1 MARESK
7 QGSKRKRPAS
17 GQRNAAAER
26 RRRSPKPAGNVTGAG
41 KGGGS
46 GTRTGNGRGTGKGG
60 NGGKR
65 RGLLGRLL
73 VWGLVAAIWLGL
85 VGAGVVVYYAHDL
98 PEVEGIAEETR
109 APSVTL
115 LARDG
120 TVLAAH
126 GAVYGEAVS
135 LGEVAPHLVK
145 AVLAVEDRRFYAHIG
160 VDPLGLARA
169 TYVNLRERAI
179 VQGGSTITQQ
189 LAKNLFLSNART
201 FKRKVQE
208 LILALWLEHTFSK
221 NEILA
226 LYLNR
231 VYFGAGTYGV
241 DAAAQRFFATAP
253 ANLNLYE
260 SAMLAGLLKAPA
272 RYNPAANPELAHERA
287 VVVLQDMVDA
297 GYIDR
302 DAARRAARQRR
313 RGRTASA
320 LRGRYFADWVMKQ
333 VKDHVGYPSRDLVVE
348 TTLDRGVQRI
358 ARAQLRHVLRT
369 KGAAKDAGNAAS
381 VVLTPGG
388 AVRAMV
394 GGRDY
399 RDSQFNR
406 ATQAHRQPGSAFK
419 PFVYLA
425 AVESGRKPDD
435 TVVDEPVTVDG
446 WSPGNYAGR
455 YYGEV
460 TLREAFARS
469 LNSVAV
475 RLIARVGVDRVVRTA
490 RRLGI
495 TTDLER
501 HPSLALGT
509 SEVTLLDLTGA
520 YATFAN
526 GGNGVLPYGITRIR
540 TRGGKVLYERAG
552 SGPGRLVAPRHV
564 RRMTD
569 LLRANVVWGTGD
581 GADPDRP
588 AAGKTGTTQNARD
601 AWFVGFTAELV
612 AGVWMGNDDGAP
624 MHGVTGGSLPADIWR
639 RTVTRVLKGTP
650 PEPLPGLHVRVAE
663 TAGRD
668 AGRGAGDAPAAGHEG
683 DTVIDRLLKSLTSEN
698 GGTGGAS
705 GRAGEGGEN
714 GAADAGSGRET
725 GGTHRNN
732 PANRGH

>member
-7 QGSKRKRPAS
+7 RSSKRGRSTGGKRAQ
-17 GQRNAAAER
+17 QR
-26 RRRSPKPAGNVTGAG
+26 SKQGKPARQQPRKADTGGRSRTPAE
-41 KGGGS
+41 S
-46 GTRTGNGRGTGKGG
+46 GR
-60 NGGKR
+60 GKR
-65 RGLLGRLL
+65 RGLLGRLA
-73 VWGLVAAIWLGL
+73 VWGMVAAIWLGL
-85 VGAGVVVYYAHDL
+85 AGAGIVAYYAHDL
-98 PEVEGIAEETR
+98 PEIDGIAAETR
-109 APSVTL
+109 TPSVTL

-135 LGEVAPHLVK
+135 LGEVSPNLVK
-145 AVLAVEDRRFYAHIG
+145 AVLAVEDRRFYDHLG
-160 VDPLGLARA
+160 VDPLGLMRA
-169 TYVNLRERAI
+169 AYVNLREGAI

-241 DAAAQRFFATAP
+241 DAAAQRFFASAP
-253 ANLNLYE
+253 ARLNLYE

-272 RYNPAANPELAHERA
+272 RYNPSANPELAHQRA
-287 VVVLQDMVDA
+287 VIVLQDMVDA
-297 GYIDR
+297 GYIDQDR
-302 DAARRAARQRR
+302 ANRAARERR
-313 RGRTASA
+313 RGETVTA

-333 VKDHVGYPSRDLVVE
+333 VKTHVGYPSRDLVVE
-348 TTLDRGVQRI
+348 TTLDRRAQRI
-358 ARAQLRHVLRT
+358 ARGQLRYVLRAE
-369 KGAAKDAGNAAS
+369 GAAKDAGNAAS
-381 VVLTPGG
+381 VLLTPGG

-425 AVESGRKPDD
+425 AVESGMKPDN
-435 TVVDEPVTVDG
+435 TVVDAPVTVDG
-446 WSPGNYAGR
+446 WSPDNYAGR

-475 RLIARVGVDRVVRTA
+475 KLIERVGVDRVVRTA

-495 TTDLER
+495 TTELDR

-526 GGNGVLPYGITRIR
+526 GGPGVLPYGITRIR
-540 TRGGKVLYERAG
+540 TRGGKVLYERSG
-552 SGPGRLVAPRHV
+552 SGPGQVVAPRHV

-569 LLRANVVWGTGD
+569 LMRANVVWGTGD

-601 AWFVGFTAELV
+601 AWFVGFTADLV
-612 AGVWMGNDDGAP
+612 GGVWMGNDDGAP
-624 MHGVTGGSLPADIWR
+624 MADVTGGSLPADIWR

-663 TAGRD
+663 KTPSRGDGAASPPED
-668 AGRGAGDAPAAGHEG
+668 GAGDDGE
-683 DTVIDRLLKSLTSEN
+683 TVIDRILKSLTSEN
-698 GGTGGAS
+698 RGAGGAS
-705 GRAGEGGEN
+705 GDAGDAGGSRSERRYDPADPYPREGG
-714 GAADAGSGRET
+714 R
-725 GGTHRNN
+725 
-732 PANRGH
+732 